1 MPEISVKKTGVG
13 FGVMLLK
20 DNKVLLG
27 HRHVDAEKA
36 SSELQGEGTWTMHGG
51 KLHFQEK
58 FEDGAK
64 RELLEETGI
73 IGKSFKVISL
83 SNDIVHDAHFVTIG
97 LICEHFEG
105 EPKVIYS
112 KSARTNSVK

>member
-1 MPEISVKKTGVG
+1 MEIQRPCLPVRQAKVGVG
-13 FGVMLLK
+13 VMILK
-20 DNKVLLG
+20 NGQILLG
-27 HRHVDAEKA
+27 KRNDDAEKA
-36 SSELQGEGTWTMHGG
+36 SSELHGEGTWTMPGG

-105 EPKVIYS
+105 
-112 KSARTNSVK
+112 